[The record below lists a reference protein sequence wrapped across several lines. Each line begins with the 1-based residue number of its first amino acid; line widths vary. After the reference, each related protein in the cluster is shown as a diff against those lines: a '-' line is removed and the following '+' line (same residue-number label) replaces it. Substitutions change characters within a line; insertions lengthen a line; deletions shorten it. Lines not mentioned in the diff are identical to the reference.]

1 MFSTSPSLSKTN
13 PQSPEINIGTNI
25 TCKQTQFEAKQNDRV
40 GEGGREGERE
50 RQKNVHHRGTSGQNI
65 GIANQLKQIKTLCK
79 SFSLFEM
86 FVCYHCFFLSY
97 LVSVSL

>member
-50 RQKNVHHRGTSGQNI
+50 KDKKTFI
-65 GIANQLKQIKTLCK
+65 IAALRDKILELQIN
-79 SFSLFEM
+79 
-86 FVCYHCFFLSY
+86 
-97 LVSVSL
+97 